1 MHQTHL
7 ACSWKIHR
15 FTKYFVF
22 TVLLF
27 SSLSTTIVFT
37 KILHPLFKYWHTH
50 AMKIACFLDDVLG
63 ITYNYNKDLVIFEFL
78 ESSLLKSSF
87 VPNNKNKS

>member
-1 MHQTHL
+1 
-7 ACSWKIHR
+7 
-15 FTKYFVF
+15 
-22 TVLLF
+22 
-27 SSLSTTIVFT
+27 
-37 KILHPLFKYWHTH
+37 
-50 AMKIACFLDDVLG
+50 MKIACFLDDVLG